1 MRHPLILGPLNL
13 IFDVVILIRGL
24 HNLIGD
30 GFFHQINF
38 TLADDFHQL
47 VLQRNDQLLIPNILL
62 LVLVASSES
71 LQSSSTTALR
81 NKGSLVRFDRWM
93 YQERIV
99 LVWEVEVLDKMGLV
113 KHPRRVRFHFEKIV
127 FILPNEWNVLELL
140 NVVLWSHSIYLW
152 IILLIR

>member
-71 LQSSSTTALR
+71 LQSSSTTALC

-99 LVWEVEVLDKMGLV
+99 LV
-113 KHPRRVRFHFEKIV
+113 
-127 FILPNEWNVLELL
+127 
-140 NVVLWSHSIYLW
+140 
-152 IILLIR
+152 